1 MKKNIKAESYKLQA
15 VSHILFSMFHRCN
28 QQVLITFFVLF
39 FSFFFVFEAKA
50 VLHIDTSYSGRF
62 RNHPGFAKIM
72 ADLPFVYQESFLK
85 INRALGIPVRETMNV
100 VILFSDNLTYKGFRL
115 RGKRQSV
122 KTANKTL
129 VHYIHLDLDFLIN
142 GQATLAEEM
151 THEMTHAI
159 MADCMG
165 LREYDVLPMWVKEGT
180 AVHTADQGL
189 ARIKALTRKG
199 FDINAIGGEDENIH
213 GNPISLEKYVEN
225 YLKVSFL
232 VKTFGVKA
240 FHRFIKK
247 LMKSGNVNQELSVC
261 FNGLTEDVMNQY
273 SSQFIKNTL
282 IANTRPSTARENM
295 LKGVK
300 YFDEG
305 EYLSARLA
313 LTDALYGGLNDSEF
327 QKAAYLLAECYIQ
340 ERNPQGALYLLK
352 QFKPDPRNIPVD
364 RYEFLRA
371 YSQYATGLVTSAYF
385 GFKRTFETSNNQ
397 AVKEGSLYYL
407 VRILA
412 ELGNNQEAYRVA
424 QILQKQYPNS
434 SYIKLVNIM
443 LAGK

>member
-1 MKKNIKAESYKLQA
+1 MHSLQPSA
-15 VSHILFSMFHRCN
+15 QTICFA
-28 QQVLITFFVLF
+28 FVLLF
-39 FSFFFVFEAKA
+39 CFLTNSAHA
-50 VLHIDTSYSGRF
+50 VLHIDTSYTGRF

-85 INRALGIPVRETMNV
+85 INRALGIPVREQMNV

-115 RGKRQSV
+115 RGKRQSIR
-122 KTANKTL
+122 TANKTM
-129 VHYIHLDLDFLIN
+129 VHYIHLDLDFLMN

-165 LREYDVLPMWVKEGT
+165 LREYDMLPMWIKEGT

-232 VKTFGVKA
+232 VKSFGVSA
-240 FHRFIKK
+240 FHRFIKR
-247 LMKSGNVNQELSVC
+247 LMKSGNVNKELSVC
-261 FNGLTEDVMNQY
+261 FNGLSEEVMNQY

-295 LKGVK
+295 MMGVK

-313 LTDALYGGLNDSEF
+313 LTDALYGGLSDSEF

-352 QFKPDPRNIPVD
+352 QFKPDPQNIPVD

-371 YSQYATGLVTSAYF
+371 YSQYATGLITSSYF
-385 GFKRTFETSNNQ
+385 GFKKTYETTTNQ
-397 AVKEGSLYYL
+397 AVKEGSLYY
-407 VRILA
+407 VIRILA
-412 ELGNNQEAYRVA
+412 ELGNKTEAERVTKMFKQE
-424 QILQKQYPNS
+424 YPKS
-434 SYIKLVNIM
+434 SYIKLINLI
-443 LAGK
+443 LH

>member
-1 MKKNIKAESYKLQA
+1 MNHLVKPQNKSYHFNHSNFIILAFLFLLLFITPKA
-15 VSHILFSMFHRCN
+15 H
-28 QQVLITFFVLF
+28 
-39 FSFFFVFEAKA
+39 A
-50 VLHIDTSYSGRF
+50 VLHIDTSYSGKF
-62 RNHPGFAKIM
+62 RNHPGFGKIM
-72 ADLPFVYQESFLK
+72 ADLPFVYQEAFLK
-85 INRALGIPVRETMNV
+85 IHKALGIPVREQMNV
-100 VILFSDNLTYKGFRL
+100 VVLFSDCLTYKGFRL

-122 KTANKTL
+122 KTVNKVL
-129 VHYIHLDLDFLIN
+129 VHYIHLDLDFLMN

-165 LREYDVLPMWVKEGT
+165 LREYDMLPMWIKEGT

-225 YLKVSFL
+225 YLKISFL
-232 VKTFGVKA
+232 VKSFGVKA
-240 FHRFIKK
+240 FHKFIKR
-247 LMKSGNVNQELSVC
+247 LMKSGKVNAELANC
-261 FNGLTEDVMNQY
+261 FNGLNEEVMNQY

-282 IANTRPSTARENM
+282 IDNTRPATARENM
-295 LKGVK
+295 IKGVK

-313 LTDALYGGLNDSEF
+313 LTDALYGGLSNSEF

-340 ERNPQGALYLLK
+340 ERNPQGALHLLK

-371 YSQYATGLVTSAYF
+371 YSQYATGLLTSSYF
-385 GFKRTFETSNNQ
+385 GFKKTFETTTNQ
-397 AVKEGSLYYL
+397 AVQEGSLYYII
-407 VRILA
+407 RILV
-412 ELGNNQEAYRVA
+412 ELGNYTEARNVSMM
-424 QILQKQYPNS
+424 LQKQFPKS
-434 SYIKLVNIM
+434 SYIKLANLIIR
-443 LAGK
+443 